1 MRSAENPKKSRI
13 EIRVNSEEKKLLEQA
28 ASIRGVGLSA
38 YMLSLTLTSAR
49 EDISAYQK
57 LTLSNKDWDV
67 FVSALENPDE
77 PNTSLTK
84 AATKFRQKYQ
94 E

>member
-1 MRSAENPKKSRI
+1 M
-13 EIRVNSEEKKLLEQA
+13 RVNSEEKKLLEQA
-28 ASIRGVGLSA
+28 ASIKGLGLSA

-49 EDISAYQK
+49 EDIAAYQK
-57 LTLSNKDWDV
+57 LTLSNKEWDI

-84 AATKFRQKYQ
+84 AAIRRITY
-94 E
+94 